1 VSNQLKELQQR
12 LNTVSNTS
20 AATSPAPVVTPP
32 NGRWLCRSGTLL
44 RGGWVPW
51 EVEAVNTAP
60 ACLGYERS
68 VSGITATPPGLYCLT
83 AGFFTLKAFSAY
95 ICVNGEPIVMF
106 GQGSYSDDQQQ
117 QQSNAA
123 VDSNSSALAVV
134 GSNGASLKRKLYMH
148 SAGDVYSCSVLEYV
162 ALPAHSVLSVRF
174 ESDIKAQGFLG
185 LQKL

>member
-1 VSNQLKELQQR
+1 
-12 LNTVSNTS
+12 
-20 AATSPAPVVTPP
+20 
-32 NGRWLCRSGTLL
+32 
-44 RGGWVPW
+44 VPW

-68 VSGITATPPGLYCLT
+68 GSGITATPPGLYCLT
-83 AGFFTLKAFSAY
+83 AGFFTLRAFSAY

-106 GQGSYSDDQQQ
+106 GQGSHSDEQQH
-117 QQSNAA
+117 SGAT
-123 VDSNSSALAVV
+123 VDSGGSALAAVV
-134 GSNGASLKRKLYMH
+134 AVEGGALKRKLYRH

>member
-1 VSNQLKELQQR
+1 M
-12 LNTVSNTS
+12 
-20 AATSPAPVVTPP
+20 
-32 NGRWLCRSGTLL
+32 
-44 RGGWVPW
+44 PW

-68 VSGITATPPGLYCLT
+68 GSGITATPPGLYCLT
-83 AGFFTLKAFSAY
+83 AGFFTLRAFSAY

-106 GQGSYSDDQQQ
+106 GQGSHSDEQQH
-117 QQSNAA
+117 SGAT
-123 VDSNSSALAVV
+123 VDSGGSALAAVV
-134 GSNGASLKRKLYMH
+134 AVEGGALKRKLYRH

>member
-1 VSNQLKELQQR
+1 
-12 LNTVSNTS
+12 
-20 AATSPAPVVTPP
+20 
-32 NGRWLCRSGTLL
+32 
-44 RGGWVPW
+44 VPW

-68 VSGITATPPGLYCLT
+68 GSGITATPPGLYCLT
-83 AGFFTLKAFSAY
+83 AGFFTLRAFSAY

-106 GQGSYSDDQQQ
+106 GQGSHSDDQQQ
-117 QQSNAA
+117 QQQQHYSAA
-123 VDSNSSALAVV
+123 ADSSGSALAVV
-134 GSNGASLKRKLYMH
+134 AGDSGLLKRKLYRH
-148 SAGDVYSCSVLEYV
+148 SAGDVYSCSVLEYI